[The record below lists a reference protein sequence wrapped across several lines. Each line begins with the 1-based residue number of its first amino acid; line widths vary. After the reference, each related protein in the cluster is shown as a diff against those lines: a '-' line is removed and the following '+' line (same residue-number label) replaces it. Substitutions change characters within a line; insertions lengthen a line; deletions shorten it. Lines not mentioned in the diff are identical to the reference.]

1 MSVAIETPI
10 SHEPA
15 RRAPRRGRSWHAL
28 AYALVLPILAAMV
41 WQSVVYL
48 KILPPLLFP
57 SLWTIAT
64 ATLDTLTGYSGS
76 ADWYSGK
83 WLVEATATT
92 QRVLV
97 GFAIGGVLGIV
108 LGVIAGMFSRFH
120 EMIDPSVQVL
130 RPIPIV
136 AWIPLAVAWFGI
148 GNPPAIFLIAL
159 GTFFPTYINAR
170 LGVRYVDPVL
180 VRATQML
187 GHTHPWEIFWQV
199 IFWGALPSIFTG
211 LRIGLGLAWICVA
224 TAEMLAV
231 KSGFGYMLWD
241 SYNFLRIDLIITA
254 MISIAVLG
262 YLADRI
268 LLLVQSLVMSWEER

>member
-1 MSVAIETPI
+1 MSVAIDTPI
-10 SHEPA
+10 TREPT
-15 RRAPRRGRSWHAL
+15 RRASGRGRSWRIL
-28 AYALVLPILAAMV
+28 ARALVLPILAGAA

-48 KILPPLLFP
+48 KLLPPLLFP

-64 ATLDTLTGYSGS
+64 STLDTFTGYSGT

-83 WLVEATATT
+83 WLVEAAATT
-92 QRVLV
+92 QRVLA
-97 GFAIGGVLGIV
+97 GFAIGGMLGV
-108 LGVIAGMFSRFH
+108 MLGVIAGMFSRLH
-120 EMIDPSVQVL
+120 EMVDPSVQVL

-180 VRATQML
+180 IRATQML
-187 GHTHPWEIFWQV
+187 GHTHPWQIFRQV

-262 YLADRI
+262 YLADR
-268 LLLVQSLVMSWEER
+268 LLLFVQSIVMNWEER